1 MRAAEAKSGGGKLV
15 PLAIVGALLIALA
28 LGGMATHMPGARD
41 EGSGTRQAAFVVLG
55 AAATLLYFAA
65 CWLVLRGPRSRR
77 AVWLV
82 LVVAVVM
89 RLAVLSGPPF
99 LSTDLYRY
107 VWDGRVQ
114 LAGIDV
120 YRYIPDD
127 PALFP
132 LRDTAIY
139 PYVNRHEYARTIYP
153 PMAQLV
159 FRAIA
164 SVSQSVTMERLTMLG
179 FDLLA
184 IGVMLRL
191 LSIARLDQAR
201 IAIYAWNP
209 LSVWEFAG
217 NGHVDAIA
225 IALISLAMLFRV
237 RGRGGWTGAALG
249 AAVLVKFLP
258 VIVAPALW
266 RPRDAR
272 RWRDWTMPAAMAAVI
287 VALYAYYGGGL
298 GFLSGYAAQEGLES
312 GTGIYWLDL
321 LDRFVTLPAGAG
333 TIWMALGG
341 ILLLALGAWMVFV
354 RPPPQAGDPVPVA
367 RDIAVLAALLTA
379 IITPHY
385 AWYFV
390 WLALPS
396 CLAPMPSVIFL
407 SAAAILQYHDPYNDR
422 VLQFSAI
429 YLPFLA
435 LAAIDLWRRRI
446 RRPAPVAIAA
456 RSI

>member
-1 MRAAEAKSGGGKLV
+1 MRGTEAKAGSGKLAT
-15 PLAIVGALLIALA
+15 LAIIGVLLIALV
-28 LGGMATHMPGARD
+28 LGGLATHLPGARD
-41 EGSGTRQAAFVVLG
+41 EGSVSRQAAFVAMGVV
-55 AAATLLYFAA
+55 ATLLYFAA

-82 LVVAVVM
+82 LGVAVVM

-127 PALFP
+127 PALFT

-164 SVSQSVTMERLTMLG
+164 SVWQSVTMERLTMLG

-191 LSIARLDQAR
+191 LAIAGLDPAR
-201 IAIYAWNP
+201 VAIYAWNP

-217 NGHVDAIA
+217 NGHVDVIA

-237 RGRGGWTGAALG
+237 RGRGAWTGAVLG